1 MYYGWK
7 QNFTYKTLFIKTII
21 LLTAVNWVFGPIPN
35 RAERNPAGSVEEVVS
50 RIDNDY
56 DKDTGKPFWKNVKLV
71 ISKLIYQVY
80 HQLRSSV
87 DKPGI

>member
-1 MYYGWK
+1 MAGNK
-7 QNFTYKTLFIKTII
+7 I
-21 LLTAVNWVFGPIPN
+21 LLTKRFLSKPSFCQQLSTGFLDLYQTV
-35 RAERNPAGSVEEVVS
+35 AERNPAGSVEEVVS